1 MDDDEFDFVI
11 EGPDADGFVWICSP
25 RGRDVWC
32 RNLGLAADVE
42 EKLSDWLGQRD
53 YQERG

>member
-25 RGRDVWC
+25 KGRDVWC
-32 RNLGLAADVE
+32 RNLGLAEDVE
-42 EKLSDWLGQRD
+42 EKMSDWLGQRD